1 MSYRR
6 LGEYLESG
14 LLADRTL
21 KILKKSHK
29 LNDND
34 RQVIERSLK
43 FINSIIQGRNQV
55 NSGRLQQNAIISVDA
70 YTTTMLAFSQS
81 DSRISPNIEEYLNS
95 VKDEINGVL
104 TTNRV
109 IPDNLKNSIQFF
121 KIIKSYSTNQVS
133 NTLYNKKEETEWSI
147 QIM

>member
-1 MSYRR
+1 
-6 LGEYLESG
+6 
-14 LLADRTL
+14 
-21 KILKKSHK
+21 
-29 LNDND
+29 
-34 RQVIERSLK
+34 
-43 FINSIIQGRNQV
+43 
-55 NSGRLQQNAIISVDA
+55 VDA